1 MFVLMCIAVFMVILL
16 KTRIDEKYVQVHRY
30 PGSLDDDFMDRP
42 YRQGAPFKYSNQR
55 PGVTGL
61 SVRGIGGSY

>member
-1 MFVLMCIAVFMVILL
+1 MLLWLAVFMVIFL
-16 KTRIDEKYVQVHRY
+16 KMRIDEKYVPVHRY

-42 YRQGAPFKYSNQR
+42 YRQGAPFKYSNQH

-61 SVRGIGGSY
+61 SVRGIGGPY